1 MPKKVDGLDKDFYK
15 KGLIAACN
23 KIIYKSDFILEDW
36 KDNVGSIKI
45 NISLEPAA
53 IPIVTIIKEHNIVE
67 GENYEIN

>member
-15 KGLIAACN
+15 KGLIAACS

-36 KDNVGSIKI
+36 DDEVSNIII

-53 IPIVTIIKEHNIVE
+53 IPTVEIIKKHYINE
-67 GENYEIN
+67 GEKYELN

>member
-1 MPKKVDGLDKDFYK
+1 MSEEVEGFDKDFYK

-36 KDNVGSIKI
+36 NDKVGSIKI

-53 IPIVTIIKEHNIVE
+53 IPTVTIIKEHNIVE